1 MIKINKPNINYN
13 DLLDACIGSMRES
26 VVKKLFLDKKQIFI
40 DSSRLYD
47 SLGNKYNLEG
57 FINHESLVTK
67 DPEQRKELI
76 KLYEKF
82 KSNRDPVRF
91 HDELMLL
98 SERCL
103 YCNIGIPE
111 SLDHY
116 LPKSKFPLLSI
127 NPANLIPCCY
137 SCNTRLNSVSSHGE
151 ALIVHPYFN
160 KINSVYD
167 EQWIFA
173 KVPQDQLFFTDVK
186 SKIISVIFYTDFN
199 YMQVDDNTKKKLDF
213 QFKHLIHYRYVV
225 EAVTVLTSEISRLS
239 SHAGTDN
246 TLKHINKKQ
255 LLRKSER
262 YPVNSYN
269 NVIYKA
275 LSDSEM
281 FLQTVEDKFV

>member
-1 MIKINKPNINYN
+1 MIKINKPSINYN
-13 DLLDACIGSMRES
+13 DLLDACIGSMREG
-26 VVKKLFLDKKQIFI
+26 VVKKLFSAKKQVFI
-40 DSSRLYD
+40 DSGKLYD
-47 SLGNKYNLEG
+47 SLGAAYNLEN
-57 FINHESLVTK
+57 FINYENLVTK

-76 KLYEKF
+76 KLYEKL
-82 KSNRDPVRF
+82 KSNKDPVKF
-91 HDELMLL
+91 HDQLMLL

-103 YCNIGIPE
+103 YCNMGIPE

-127 NPANLIPCCY
+127 NPTNLIPCCY
-137 SCNTRLNSVSSHGE
+137 SCNIKLNAVSSHGE

-160 KINSVYD
+160 KVHSVYD

-173 KVPQDQLFFTDVK
+173 KVPQDQPFFKDTE
-186 SKIISVIFYTDFN
+186 SKIISIIFYTDFSSTKI
-199 YMQVDDNTKKKLDF
+199 DCSTKKKLEF

-225 EAVTVLTSEISRLS
+225 EAATVLTSEVSRLN

-255 LLRKSER
+255 LLRKSGR

-269 NVIYKA
+269 YVIYKA
-275 LSDSEM
+275 LSDSEI
-281 FLQTVEDKFV
+281 FLQTVEDKFI